1 MVVMMTAGSSL
12 WTTALLMRQPAC
24 ARIGHQFSSL
34 SRRRGGTSIQA
45 MTAGDAVDVLEQ
57 QAVAASEAWD
67 TAVTAFM
74 DADIAAAA
82 EKRLEGQ
89 DVGLIKVGGYPNASR
104 QRFVFTNPELLDS
117 LDESDL
123 AAEHAV
129 LLRVSVAFDKKGNQ
143 FGAGGKKL
151 PNLLDG
157 IGVDFEQLGDVTFD
171 EGKGGEGGVA
181 HVVCDPS
188 VQKTIERLLPKS
200 LGRASIEAAEPGSA
214 PTGTLVEMVVARLDK
229 RDYK

>member
-1 MVVMMTAGSSL
+1 MLASASSL
-12 WTTALLMRQPAC
+12 WTTTALLASCTHRMLPA
-24 ARIGHQFSSL
+24 A
-34 SRRRGGTSIQA
+34 SRRSVTKMAETDVVTS
-45 MTAGDAVDVLEQ
+45 LEQ
-57 QAVAASEAWD
+57 TAVAASEAWD
-67 TAVTAFM
+67 TSVTAFM
-74 DADIAAAA
+74 DGDIAAAA
-82 EKRLEGQ
+82 EARLDGQ
-89 DVGLIKVGGYPNASR
+89 DVGLVKIGGYTGASR

-129 LLRVSVAFDKKGNQ
+129 LLRVSAAFDKKGNR
-143 FGAGGKKL
+143 FGAGGKLL
-151 PNLLDG
+151 PNLLEG
-157 IGVDFEQLGDVTFD
+157 IGVNFEQLGDVLFE

-200 LGRASIEAAEPGSA
+200 LGRASIEAAEPGYT
-214 PTGTLVEMVVARLDK
+214 PTGTLVEMVVGRLDK